1 LTPACSQFAAD
12 KQYKVTLTK
21 HLTITSSHLIKL
33 LKFNNQQAPQNDPKQ
48 SPQFYEAAAKST
60 SAVPTTGRV
69 FMPEFTAKY
78 FIVEA
83 DADDKL
89 QVSAELCSKNIHI
102 YSDCSWT
109 SDNTT
114 HRHF

>member
-1 LTPACSQFAAD
+1 
-12 KQYKVTLTK
+12 
-21 HLTITSSHLIKL
+21 
-33 LKFNNQQAPQNDPKQ
+33 
-48 SPQFYEAAAKST
+48 
-60 SAVPTTGRV
+60 
-69 FMPEFTAKY
+69 MPEFTAKY

-89 QVSAELCSKNIHI
+89 QVSAELCSKNVHI

-109 SDNTT
+109 SDNTM